1 MKNYRPKSWSVQAR
15 EMCDKQV
22 EAIAHGYQTIEGAIA
37 FFAISYRAPII
48 RYRAVTRFMRL
59 VKAGKVVQGELAEGI
74 AESIERR
81 KELRKEYA

>member
-1 MKNYRPKSWSVQAR
+1 MRTYRPKSWSQQAR
-15 EMCDKQV
+15 ELCDREV
-22 EAIAHGYQTIEGAIA
+22 ESIACGYQTVEGAIA

-59 VKAGKVVQGELAEGI
+59 VKAGKVVQGELKEGI
-74 AESIERR
+74 AESIESR